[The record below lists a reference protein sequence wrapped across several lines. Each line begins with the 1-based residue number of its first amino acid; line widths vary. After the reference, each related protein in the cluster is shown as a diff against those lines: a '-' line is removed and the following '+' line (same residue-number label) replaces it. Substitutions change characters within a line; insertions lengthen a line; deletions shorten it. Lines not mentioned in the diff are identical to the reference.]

1 MALFD
6 ASKTFKNVVSIRA
19 RLERYGDVDEDV
31 ELYSDLYIALTVL
44 EKLEIA
50 YSKSLLSMNEYES
63 ELSVAV
69 QQCTKCHTLV
79 KSKVG
84 GNNASMILAG
94 YHIDSYGLFCSSRL
108 SVRSWRHSRI
118 VNVPLEGHWC
128 SWKGP
133 I

>member
-1 MALFD
+1 MVPFD
-6 ASKTFKNVVSIRA
+6 ASKTFKNVVSIRT

-44 EKLEIA
+44 EKLEIS

-79 KSKVG
+79 KSKVSQ
-84 GNNASMILAG
+84 NNASVILSESCT
-94 YHIDSYGLFCSSRL
+94 D
-108 SVRSWRHSRI
+108 
-118 VNVPLEGHWC
+118 
-128 SWKGP
+128 
-133 I
+133 

>member
-50 YSKSLLSMNEYES
+50 Y
-63 ELSVAV
+63 
-69 QQCTKCHTLV
+69 
-79 KSKVG
+79 
-84 GNNASMILAG
+84 
-94 YHIDSYGLFCSSRL
+94 
-108 SVRSWRHSRI
+108 
-118 VNVPLEGHWC
+118 
-128 SWKGP
+128 
-133 I
+133 

>member
-1 MALFD
+1 MAHFD

-44 EKLEIA
+44 EKLEIS
-50 YSKSLLSMNEYES
+50 YSKGLLSMNEYES

-84 GNNASMILAG
+84 ENN
-94 YHIDSYGLFCSSRL
+94 SSIML
-108 SVRSWRHSRI
+108 SGSHTD
-118 VNVPLEGHWC
+118 
-128 SWKGP
+128 
-133 I
+133 